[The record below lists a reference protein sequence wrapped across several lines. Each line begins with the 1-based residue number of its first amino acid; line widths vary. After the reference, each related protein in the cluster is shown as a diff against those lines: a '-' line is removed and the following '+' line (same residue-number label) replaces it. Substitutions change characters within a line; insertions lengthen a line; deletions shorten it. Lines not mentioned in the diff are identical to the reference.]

1 MVYLNGAASTMYW
14 SPKKGQYG
22 RPAQVNPGKTVIV
35 IFWSNFLEI
44 SILRLFQIL
53 MYRLSQIAG
62 ITAGLILTFI
72 VLFILTEIVLRTFLS
87 SSTYVLDEFVG
98 YALGA
103 LIFLSLGYTLEND
116 QLIRVNLLLSKVTS
130 RVRRLLE
137 VIAATLTLV
146 LSTFFAWFFWLR
158 IERHWS
164 RDIVSN
170 TIAEVPMW
178 IPESL
183 LLVGIII
190 FWLQTLAYLLR
201 MLFLTD
207 EMAHPYA
214 KISRS
219 EED

>member
-1 MVYLNGAASTMYW
+1 M
-14 SPKKGQYG
+14 
-22 RPAQVNPGKTVIV
+22 
-35 IFWSNFLEI
+35 
-44 SILRLFQIL
+44 RLLQIL

-62 ITAGLILTFI
+62 IAAGLILTLI
-72 VLFILTEIVLRTFLS
+72 VLFILIEILLRTFLS

-98 YALGA
+98 YAVGA
-103 LIFLSLGYTLEND
+103 LIFLSLGYTLESG

-137 VIAATLTLV
+137 VIAATLTLA
-146 LSTFFAWFFWLR
+146 LSTFFAWFFWVR
-158 IERHWS
+158 IERHWN

-178 IPESL
+178 MPESL
-183 LLVGIII
+183 LLVGLVI

-201 MLFLTD
+201 MVFFTD
-207 EMAHPYA
+207 KMARPYA
-214 KISRS
+214 KITRL